1 MEDADPELAIFHNQA
16 KLPTLGLNIKPDKKK
31 KTIIYPPGKMCK
43 GNGGSGLL

>member
-31 KTIIYPPGKMCK
+31 KNYNLSPWQDVQR
-43 GNGGSGLL
+43 